1 LSPARLPEKIEIGDQ
16 DAPDGSRSY
25 PQPAQA
31 TEGGIETKKNDTE
44 LEHGSGNVY
53 RDFGRPNA
61 GLEQARA
68 IVAAKIIDI
77 LDERQ
82 LTTRDAEKLT
92 GVSHSEFSRIRNTQ
106 LRRFTLDRMIAILG
120 KLDEDVEVN
129 LTFSPRRS
137 GPHDAPHV
145 R

>member
-1 LSPARLPEKIEIGDQ
+1 M
-16 DAPDGSRSY
+16 
-25 PQPAQA
+25 
-31 TEGGIETKKNDTE
+31 KKNDPE
-44 LEHGSGNVY
+44 LVRGSGNVY

-77 LDERQ
+77 LDERA
-82 LTTRDAEKLT
+82 LTTREAEKLT

-137 GPHDAPHV
+137 GPHDAPHM